1 MNDVRLERPAE
12 SNGVEEEPWRLL
24 CVDDEPNILSALRR
38 LLRPHGYQVTVAGSG
53 AEALGIMEDQV
64 FDLVISDMRM
74 PEMDGAQF
82 LEQVKRR
89 WPDSIRLLLTGY
101 ADVTSTVDAINKGEI
116 YRYISK
122 PWDDNELLL
131 TVRQAL
137 ERKALE
143 REKLRLEALTE
154 RQNEELRDLNA
165 NLELKVM
172 ERTVELRKAHDKLK
186 TSFMTSIKVFA
197 NLIELRGSNLAGHS
211 RRVADL
217 ARKIGNRMDLSPADA
232 QDVFLAGLLHDIGK
246 IGLPDHL
253 LVKPVP
259 QMNGDELGMYRK
271 HPIKGEQSV
280 MALEELRGAARIVRH
295 HHERFDG
302 QGYPD
307 GLSGL
312 GIPLGARIL
321 SVANDFDGLQI
332 GSLSVRRYSQED
344 AKKLIAEGKGKRYDP
359 QVIEAFLDIVG
370 KVEVRDNGEIEVG
383 VADLKPGMILSRDMV
398 TRDGVLLLAAD
409 YILDANL
416 IRQIRDYASSESI
429 AMNIYVRTSGGS
441 HEKTAAR

>member
-1 MNDVRLERPAE
+1 MNDPRLEQTAASGAE
-12 SNGVEEEPWRLL
+12 EAPWNLL

-38 LLRPHGYQVTVAGSG
+38 LLRPHGYQVTIANSG
-53 AEALGIMEDQV
+53 AEALAIMEEQA

-74 PEMDGAQF
+74 PEMDGARF

-89 WPDSIRLLLTGY
+89 WPDTVRLLLTGY

-131 TVRQAL
+131 IVRQAL

-143 REKLRLEALTE
+143 REKIRLELLTA

-172 ERTVELRKAHDKLK
+172 ERTVELRKAHDKVK
-186 TSFMTSIKVFA
+186 TSFLTSIKVFA

-217 ARKIGNRMDLSPADA
+217 ARKIANRMELSPADS

-246 IGLPDHL
+246 IGLPDLL

-259 QMNGDELGMYRK
+259 QMTGEELGLYRK
-271 HPIKGEQSV
+271 HPVKGEQSV
-280 MALEELRGAARIVRH
+280 MALEELRGAARIVRS

-307 GLSGL
+307 GLMGDS
-312 GIPLGARIL
+312 IPIGARIL
-321 SVANDFDGLQI
+321 CVANDYDGLQI

-359 QVIEAFLDIVG
+359 KVIEAFLDILG
-370 KVEVRDNGEIEVG
+370 KVEVRDTGEIELG
-383 VADLKPGMILSRDMV
+383 VADLKPGMILSRDLLS
-398 TRDGVLLLAAD
+398 RDGVLLLAAD

-416 IRQIRDYASSESI
+416 IRQIRDYAASE
-429 AMNIYVRTSGGS
+429 NIVMHIHVRTSGGS

>member
-1 MNDVRLERPAE
+1 MNDLRQEQPETSDAE
-12 SNGVEEEPWRLL
+12 EAPWNLL

-38 LLRPHGYQVTVAGSG
+38 LLRPHGYQVTIAGSG
-53 AEALGIMEDQV
+53 AQALAIMEEQP

-89 WPDSIRLLLTGY
+89 WPDTVRLLLTGY

-122 PWDDNELLL
+122 PWDDEELVQI
-131 TVRQAL
+131 VRQAL

-143 REKLRLEALTE
+143 REKVRLERLTA

-172 ERTVELRKAHDKLK
+172 ERTVELRKAHDKVK
-186 TSFMTSIKVFA
+186 TSFLTSIKVFA

-217 ARKIGNRMDLSPADA
+217 ARKIANRMGLSPAES

-246 IGLPDHL
+246 IGLPDLL

-259 QMNGDELGMYRK
+259 QMTGDELGLYRK

-280 MALEELRGAARIVRH
+280 MALEELRGAARIVRS

-307 GLSGL
+307 GLVGTS
-312 GIPLGARIL
+312 IPVGARIL
-321 SVANDFDGLQI
+321 CVANDYDGLQI

-344 AKKLIAEGKGKRYDP
+344 AKKIIAEGKGKRYDP

-370 KVEVRDNGEIEVG
+370 KVEVRDTGEIELAM
-383 VADLKPGMILSRDMV
+383 ADLKPGMILSRDLV

-416 IRQIRDYASSESI
+416 VRQIREYAASENTVSHI
-429 AMNIYVRTSGGS
+429 HVRTSGGI

>member
-1 MNDVRLERPAE
+1 MNDPRLEQTAAGGAE
-12 SNGVEEEPWRLL
+12 EAPWNLL

-38 LLRPHGYQVTVAGSG
+38 LLRPHGYQVTIAGSG
-53 AEALGIMEDQV
+53 AEALAIMEKQV

-89 WPDSIRLLLTGY
+89 WPDTVRLLLTGY
-101 ADVTSTVDAINKGEI
+101 ADITSTVDAINKGEI

-122 PWDDNELLL
+122 PWDDNELLVI
-131 TVRQAL
+131 VRQAL

-143 REKLRLEALTE
+143 REKIRLELLTA

-172 ERTVELRKAHDKLK
+172 ERTVELRKAHDKVK
-186 TSFMTSIKVFA
+186 TSFLTSIKVFA

-217 ARKIGNRMDLSPADA
+217 ARKIANRMELSPADS

-259 QMNGDELGMYRK
+259 QMTGEELGLYRK

-280 MALEELRGAARIVRH
+280 MALEELRGAARIVRS

-307 GLSGL
+307 GLMGDS
-312 GIPLGARIL
+312 IPIGARIL
-321 SVANDFDGLQI
+321 SVANDYDGLQI

-359 QVIEAFLDIVG
+359 KVIEAFLDIVG
-370 KVEVRDNGEIEVG
+370 KVEVRDTGEMELG
-383 VADLKPGMILSRDMV
+383 VADLKPGMILSRDLLS
-398 TRDGVLLLAAD
+398 RDGVLLLAAD

-416 IRQIRDYASSESI
+416 IRQIRDYAASENNVMRI
-429 AMNIYVRTSGGS
+429 HVRTSGGS